1 MILEIAIGIELL
13 LLIDLDSLL
22 EVWLT
27 ISSAYTNN
35 TLFPIFC

>member
-13 LLIDLDSLL
+13 LLIDVDSLL

-27 ISSAYTNN
+27 ISSACAN